1 VKNNGKKLPL
11 PLKILRVFLILIAV
25 IILIPAIAMGLS
37 FIGRIA
43 PDEVIP
49 DSFALY
55 ARVPNPVKLTERLLA
70 HESLPEILA
79 LPELA
84 ALMPAVEQ
92 FRSSGIQE
100 NKRTR
105 FALRGR
111 LDAAL
116 MADGKILGAW
126 DAGVL
131 SPLLKVLPLVAGR
144 ISIKGLYYVQA
155 GKNSR
160 FEYRTG
166 DGKVFYAGAFH
177 NLLVI
182 SNDSKLFESVLGG
195 TSRDEDRR
203 GRDNKIFYAKNF
215 DIAFLLSPD
224 YLKEILKDGDPT
236 IVSVLGDTQF
246 RDSIEAAL
254 TIEPKQLGIN
264 IATSLSSNSKEIENI
279 LVRDS
284 PAVGLSRMLP
294 NNAQYATIL
303 AAGPLSTLMDAAA
316 SIPGAGVQEPWNT
329 ADSSSR
335 RLLGM
340 NIEELLYSWAGE
352 EFALFGMAGRPNP
365 VILME
370 VKDEKKRQE
379 VFSRAFKSIVL
390 NENINLNLDGN
401 RLPRIEMPGFLSS
414 LLLSMGVRIPS
425 PYYTVHDG
433 YLFLS
438 ESAESLLAAVNG
450 VRKNETLIR
459 TDLWQGLAKPGPGK
473 SSFGVFYSLDRSL
486 PFFLRGNAM
495 VSVILRAYRQGL
507 LQLSLEKNR
516 LEVNLQAVPGSGKG
530 LIPVQGFPFD
540 LSGTSSEAPRGR
552 IGNHVYA
559 IGKGNEGR
567 ILLTKGNAAVSIN
580 ALDRSM
586 KELSLPGTLWIIP
599 AEGIQGAVWIVS
611 SQGRVVLADRDLE
624 PLKGF
629 PLITGIRIS
638 AAPASQGGRLFLSD
652 DDGSVHTIDDRA
664 SATKWNTVYGSAL
677 RSPPSFLT
685 LQNKTYAAAYPKSF
699 LGEIWVQDI
708 SNGAALPGWPAYVSG
723 IAFGAPFPFAYQN
736 KLHAAFI
743 SQAGELYI
751 YDELG
756 MLLQGF
762 PLELEGVFY
771 LQPVFDGAFLWII
784 AQDGTL
790 YQISPAGD
798 RLSQKIP
805 NLEVKENGYITAVD
819 VDGNKEPEIFISGE
833 GNTLHGYNRN
843 FQSLEGFPLPIWGQ
857 PAFADL
863 SGNGKME
870 IIGAG
875 MDNKIYRWQFR

>member
-1 VKNNGKKLPL
+1 MKDNGKKTPL
-11 PLKILRVFLILIAV
+11 ALKILRAFLILIAV
-25 IILIPAIAMGLS
+25 IILIPVIAMGLS

-55 ARVPNPVKLTERLLA
+55 ARVPNPVKLAERLLA

-79 LPELA
+79 LPELTP
-84 ALMPAVEQ
+84 ALPGIEQ
-92 FRSSGIQE
+92 FRSSGIHE
-100 NKRTR
+100 SKWTR

-131 SPLLKVLPLVAGR
+131 SPLLKALPLIAGR

-160 FEYRTG
+160 FEYRME
-166 DGKVFYAGAFH
+166 DGKVFYAGPWH
-177 NLLVI
+177 NLLI
-182 SNDSKLFESVLGG
+182 IANDSKLFESVLDG

-203 GRDNKIFYAKNF
+203 GRDNKIFYARNF
-215 DIAFLLSPD
+215 DIAFLLSPE
-224 YLKEILKDGDPT
+224 YLKKILKDSDPM
-236 IVSVLGDTQF
+236 IVSVLEDTQF
-246 RDSIEAAL
+246 RESIEAAL

-264 IATSLSSNSKEIENI
+264 IAASLSSNSREIENV
-279 LVRDS
+279 LARNS
-284 PAVGLSRMLP
+284 PAVGLNRILP

-303 AAGPLSTLMDAAA
+303 AAGPLRTIMDAAA
-316 SIPGAGVQEPWNT
+316 SVPGAGVQEPWKT
-329 ADSSSR
+329 ADTSSR

-340 NIEELLYSWAGE
+340 NIEELLYSWTGE
-352 EFALFGMAGRPNP
+352 EFAVFGMAGRPNP

-379 VFSRAFKSIVL
+379 VFSKAFKSIVL

-401 RLPRIEMPGFLSS
+401 RLPRIEMPNFLSS

-425 PYYTVHDG
+425 PYYTVHNG

-438 ESAESLLAAVNG
+438 ESAESLLAAVNA

-473 SSFGVFYSLDRSL
+473 SSFGIFYSLDRSL
-486 PFFLRGNAM
+486 PFFLRGNAI

-516 LEVNLQAVPGSGKG
+516 MEINLQAVPGSGKG
-530 LIPVQGFPFD
+530 LIPVQGYPLD
-540 LSGTSSEAPRGR
+540 LGGR
-552 IGNHVYA
+552 AGNRVYA
-559 IGKGNEGR
+559 IGRGNEGR
-567 ILLTKGNAAVSIN
+567 ILLTKDNTAVSIN
-580 ALDRSM
+580 ALDRSI
-586 KELSLPGTLWIIP
+586 KEFPLPGNLWIIP
-599 AEGIQGAVWIVS
+599 ADGIQGGVWIVS
-611 SQGRVVLADRDLE
+611 SQGRVVLADRDFE

-638 AAPASQGGRLFLSD
+638 AAPVSQGGKLFLSD
-652 DDGSVHTIDDRA
+652 EDGSVHTIDDKA
-664 SATKWNTVYGSAL
+664 SAAKWGTAYSTAL

-685 LQNKTYAAAYPKSF
+685 VQNKIYAASYPKSF
-699 LGEIWVQDI
+699 LGEIWVQDA
-708 SNGAALPGWPAYVSG
+708 SSGAALPGWPAYVSG
-723 IAFGAPFPFAYQN
+723 IAFGSPLPFTYQN

-743 SQAGELYI
+743 SQAGELYL
-751 YDELG
+751 YDDQG

-771 LQPVFDGAFLWII
+771 LQPVFDGTFLWVI

-790 YQISPAGD
+790 YQISPSGD

-819 VDGNKEPEIFISGE
+819 TDGNGKAEIFISGE

-843 FQSLEGFPLPIWGQ
+843 FQSLEGFPLPIWGR
-857 PAFADL
+857 PAFTEL

>member
-1 VKNNGKKLPL
+1 MKDSGKKTALG
-11 PLKILRVFLILIAV
+11 LKILKGFLIIIGV
-25 IILIPAIAMGLS
+25 IILIPVIAMGLS

-55 ARVPNPVKLTERLLA
+55 ARVPNPVKLAERLLA
-70 HESLPEILA
+70 HESLPEVLA

-84 ALMPAVEQ
+84 PLLPGIEQ

-100 NKRTR
+100 NNWTR

-126 DAGVL
+126 DAGIL
-131 SPLLKVLPLVAGR
+131 SPLLRVLPFIAGR
-144 ISIKGLYYVQA
+144 VSIKGLYYVQA

-166 DGKVFYAGAFH
+166 GGAVFYVGPSH
-177 NLLVI
+177 NLLII
-182 SNDSKLFESVLGG
+182 SNDSNLFESVLGG

-215 DIAFLLSPD
+215 DVAFLLSPD
-224 YLKEILKDGDPT
+224 YLKEILKESDPM

-246 RDSIEAAL
+246 QDAVEAAV

-264 IATSLSSNSKEIENI
+264 IATSVSSNSRESENLLI
-279 LVRDS
+279 RNS
-284 PAVGLSRMLP
+284 PAVGLNRMLP
-294 NNAQYATIL
+294 DSAQYATIL
-303 AAGPLSTLMDAAA
+303 AAGPLRTLMDAAA

-340 NIEELLYSWAGE
+340 NIEELLYSWTGE
-352 EFALFGMAGRPNP
+352 EFAIFGMAGRPNP
-365 VILME
+365 VILIE

-379 VFSRAFKSIVL
+379 VFNKAFKSIVL

-401 RLPRIEMPGFLSS
+401 RLPRIEMPVFLNS

-425 PYYTVHDG
+425 PYYTIHNG

-438 ESAESLLAAVNG
+438 ESAESLLAAVNA

-473 SSFGVFYSLDRSL
+473 SSFGIFYSLDRSL

-507 LQLSLEKNR
+507 VQLSLEKNR
-516 LEVNLQAVPGSGKG
+516 IDINLQAVPGSGRG
-530 LIPVQGFPFD
+530 LIPVQGYPFD
-540 LSGTSSEAPRGR
+540 LGGR
-552 IGNHVYA
+552 AGNRVYA
-559 IGKGNEGR
+559 MGRGNDGR
-567 ILLTKGNAAVSIN
+567 ILLTKDNGAVSIN
-580 ALDRSM
+580 ALDKSIR
-586 KELSLPGTLWIIP
+586 EFSLPGNLWIIP

-629 PLITGIRIS
+629 PLITSIRVS
-638 AAPASQGGRLFLSD
+638 APPASQGGKLFLSD
-652 DDGSVHTIDDRA
+652 TDGSVHTIDDKA
-664 SATKWNTVYGSAL
+664 SITKWGEAYGNAL

-685 LQNKTYAAAYPKSF
+685 LQNKTFAAAYPKSF
-699 LGEIWVQDI
+699 LGEIWIQDI
-708 SNGAALPGWPAYVSG
+708 SNGAALPGWPAYISG
-723 IAFGAPFPFAYQN
+723 IAFGSPLPFTYQN

-751 YDELG
+751 YDEQG
-756 MLLQGF
+756 MLLQNF
-762 PLELEGVFY
+762 PLELDGVFY
-771 LQPVFDGAFLWII
+771 LQPVFDGTFLWII

-790 YQISPAGD
+790 YQISPSGD

-805 NLEVKENGYITAVD
+805 NLEVKENGYITVAD
-819 VDGNKEPEIFISGE
+819 VDGNKEAEIFISGE
-833 GNTLHGYNRN
+833 GNALHGYNRN
-843 FQSLEGFPLPIWGQ
+843 FQSLEGFPLPVWGR